1 MNNENKNTIPTTD
14 VNDIDKNVETTD
26 LSENSMKDMSEMMD
40 DITSDIDIADGNIHD
55 DDDNHQD
62 TQDAQTASASGIDP
76 EVAALRAKPLDEQLW
91 FFIDDVIPTAK
102 ADTEVILC
110 ETGVVKNNMPEF
122 TLVPKSMEIFEEI
135 SNMPNH
141 AASSYPHMVKY
152 FQDILHL
159 YNDYVRQD
167 VNPYWECVPLSV
179 PAPALLAIFV
189 SLKQGNQAFLSLQP
203 RKGALPFRLIYGDS
217 SHKHDFVGIVYLYV
231 Q

>member
-40 DITSDIDIADGNIHD
+40 AITSDIDIADVDSH

-122 TLVPKSMEIFEEI
+122 TLIPKSMEIFEEI

>member
-40 DITSDIDIADGNIHD
+40 DVTSDVDIADVDSHD
-55 DDDNHQD
+55 DDKHQD

>member
-14 VNDIDKNVETTD
+14 VNDTDNAMETTD
-26 LSENSMKDMSEMMD
+26 LSENSMENVSETMD
-40 DITSDIDIADGNIHD
+40 DVTGNMDSADVDNNNNSDD
-55 DDDNHQD
+55 
-62 TQDAQTASASGIDP
+62 QDAQTTSASGIDP

-189 SLKQGNQAFLSLQP
+189 SLKQGHQAFLSLQP

-217 SHKHDFVGIVYLYV
+217 SHKHDFVGLVYLYV

>member
-14 VNDIDKNVETTD
+14 ANDTDKNVETTD
-26 LSENSMKDMSEMMD
+26 LSENSMKDMSEIMD
-40 DITSDIDIADGNIHD
+40 DVTSDIDIADGNIHND
-55 DDDNHQD
+55 DTHQD
-62 TQDAQTASASGIDP
+62 MQDAQKASASGIDP

>member
-14 VNDIDKNVETTD
+14 ANDTDKNVETTD

-40 DITSDIDIADGNIHD
+40 DITSNIDIADVDSH

>member
-40 DITSDIDIADGNIHD
+40 DVTSDVDIADVDSHD
-55 DDDNHQD
+55 NDNHQD
-62 TQDAQTASASGIDP
+62 TQDAQTTSASGIDP

-167 VNPYWECVPLSV
+167 VNPYWECIPLSV

>member
-40 DITSDIDIADGNIHD
+40 DVTSDVDIADVDSHD
-55 DDDNHQD
+55 NDNHQD

>member
-40 DITSDIDIADGNIHD
+40 DVTNDVDSH

>member
-40 DITSDIDIADGNIHD
+40 DVTSDVDIADVDNH

-62 TQDAQTASASGIDP
+62 TQDAQKASASGIDP

>member
-40 DITSDIDIADGNIHD
+40 DVTSDVDIADVDSH

-62 TQDAQTASASGIDP
+62 TQDAQTTSASGIDP

-110 ETGVVKNNMPEF
+110 ETGIVKNNMPEF

-167 VNPYWECVPLSV
+167 VNPYWECIPLSV

>member
-40 DITSDIDIADGNIHD
+40 DVTSDVDIADVDSH

-110 ETGVVKNNMPEF
+110 ETGIVKNNMPEF

>member
-1 MNNENKNTIPTTD
+1 MNNENTNTIPTTD
-14 VNDIDKNVETTD
+14 ANDIDKNVETTD

-40 DITSDIDIADGNIHD
+40 DVTSDIDIADGDSHN
-55 DDDNHQD
+55 DDNHQD
-62 TQDAQTASASGIDP
+62 MQDAQKASASGIDP

>member
-1 MNNENKNTIPTTD
+1 MNNENTNTIPTTD
-14 VNDIDKNVETTD
+14 VNDTDKNVETTD

-40 DITSDIDIADGNIHD
+40 DVTSDIDIADGDIHND
-55 DDDNHQD
+55 NNHQD
-62 TQDAQTASASGIDP
+62 MQDAQKASASGIDP

>member
-40 DITSDIDIADGNIHD
+40 DVTSDVDIADVDSH

-62 TQDAQTASASGIDP
+62 TQDAQTTSASGIDP

-167 VNPYWECVPLSV
+167 VNPYWECIPLSV

>member
-14 VNDIDKNVETTD
+14 VNDTDNQMKTTD
-26 LSENSMKDMSEMMD
+26 LSENSAENVADTMD
-40 DITSDIDIADGNIHD
+40 NVTGDTNDRNHTDND
-55 DDDNHQD
+55 DVDNSD
-62 TQDAQTASASGIDP
+62 TQDAQTTSATGIDP

>member
-40 DITSDIDIADGNIHD
+40 DVTSDVDIADVDSH

-62 TQDAQTASASGIDP
+62 TQDAQTTSASGIDP

-110 ETGVVKNNMPEF
+110 ETGIVKNNMPEF

>member
-14 VNDIDKNVETTD
+14 ANDTDKNVKTTD

-40 DITSDIDIADGNIHD
+40 DVTSDIDIADGDSHN
-55 DDDNHQD
+55 DDNHQD
-62 TQDAQTASASGIDP
+62 TQDAQKASASGIDP

-152 FQDILHL
+152 FQEILHL
-159 YNDYVRQD
+159 YNNYVRQD

>member
-14 VNDIDKNVETTD
+14 ANDTDKNVETTD

-40 DITSDIDIADGNIHD
+40 DVASDIDIADGNIHN
-55 DDDNHQD
+55 DDNHQD
-62 TQDAQTASASGIDP
+62 MQDAQKASASGIDP

>member
-14 VNDIDKNVETTD
+14 ANDTDKNVETTD
-26 LSENSMKDMSEMMD
+26 LSENSMENVSETMD
-40 DITSDIDIADGNIHD
+40 DVTSDTNDRNHTDND
-55 DDDNHQD
+55 DVDNSD
-62 TQDAQTASASGIDP
+62 TQSTQTASASGIDP

-159 YNDYVRQD
+159 YNNYVRQD
-167 VNPYWECVPLSV
+167 VNPYWECIPLSV

>member
-26 LSENSMKDMSEMMD
+26 LSENSMKDMSEIMD
-40 DITSDIDIADGNIHD
+40 DVTNDVDIADGDSH

-62 TQDAQTASASGIDP
+62 TQDAQTASASGVDP

>member
-40 DITSDIDIADGNIHD
+40 DVTSDVNIADVDSH

-62 TQDAQTASASGIDP
+62 TQDAQTASTSGIDP

>member
-40 DITSDIDIADGNIHD
+40 DITSDIDIADVDSH

-122 TLVPKSMEIFEEI
+122 TLIPKSMEIFEEI

>member
-40 DITSDIDIADGNIHD
+40 DVTSDIDIADVDSH

-76 EVAALRAKPLDEQLW
+76 EVDALRAKPLDEQLW

>member
-26 LSENSMKDMSEMMD
+26 LSENSMKDMSEIMD
-40 DITSDIDIADGNIHD
+40 DVTSDMDIADVDSH

-122 TLVPKSMEIFEEI
+122 TFVPKSMEIFEEI

>member
-40 DITSDIDIADGNIHD
+40 DVTSDIDIADVDSH

-217 SHKHDFVGIVYLYV
+217 SHKHDFVSIVYLYV

>member
-14 VNDIDKNVETTD
+14 ANDTDKNVETTD

-40 DITSDIDIADGNIHD
+40 NVTSDIDIADGDSHN
-55 DDDNHQD
+55 DDNHQD
-62 TQDAQTASASGIDP
+62 TQDAQKASASGIDP

>member
-40 DITSDIDIADGNIHD
+40 DVTSDVDIADVDSHD
-55 DDDNHQD
+55 NDNHQD
-62 TQDAQTASASGIDP
+62 TQDAQTTSASGIDP

-110 ETGVVKNNMPEF
+110 ETGIVKNNMPEF

-167 VNPYWECVPLSV
+167 VNPYWECIPLSV

>member
-1 MNNENKNTIPTTD
+1 MNNENTNTIPTTD
-14 VNDIDKNVETTD
+14 VNDTDKNVETTD
-26 LSENSMKDMSEMMD
+26 LSENSMKNMSEMMD
-40 DITSDIDIADGNIHD
+40 DVTSDIDIADGDIHN
-55 DDDNHQD
+55 DDNHQD
-62 TQDAQTASASGIDP
+62 MQDAQKASASGIDP

>member
-40 DITSDIDIADGNIHD
+40 DVTSDIDIADVDSH

>member
-40 DITSDIDIADGNIHD
+40 DVTSDVDIADVDSH

-62 TQDAQTASASGIDP
+62 TQDAQTTSASGIDP

>member
-40 DITSDIDIADGNIHD
+40 DVTSDVNIADVDSH

-110 ETGVVKNNMPEF
+110 ETGIVKNNMPEF

-167 VNPYWECVPLSV
+167 VNPYWECIPLSV

>member
-40 DITSDIDIADGNIHD
+40 DVTSDVNIADVDSH

-62 TQDAQTASASGIDP
+62 TQDAQTTSASGIDP

-110 ETGVVKNNMPEF
+110 ETGIVKNNMPEF

>member
-40 DITSDIDIADGNIHD
+40 DVTSDMDIADVDSH

-122 TLVPKSMEIFEEI
+122 TFVPKSMEIFEEI

>member
-14 VNDIDKNVETTD
+14 ANDTDKNVETTD
-26 LSENSMKDMSEMMD
+26 LSENSMENVSETMD
-40 DITSDIDIADGNIHD
+40 DVTSDIDIADGDIHN
-55 DDDNHQD
+55 DDNHQD
-62 TQDAQTASASGIDP
+62 MQDAQKASASGIDP

-167 VNPYWECVPLSV
+167 VNPYWECIPLSV